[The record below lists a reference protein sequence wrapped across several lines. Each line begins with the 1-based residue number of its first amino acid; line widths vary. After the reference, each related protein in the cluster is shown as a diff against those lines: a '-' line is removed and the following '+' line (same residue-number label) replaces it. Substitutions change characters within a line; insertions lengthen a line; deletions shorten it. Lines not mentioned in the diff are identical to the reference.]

1 MQHYFQGV
9 DSIKPWEILVIL
21 LSGCEE
27 AFISG
32 EKKTGCFSVLDDW
45 EKPFST

>member
-1 MQHYFQGV
+1 MQHCFQGV
-9 DSIKPWEILVIL
+9 DSITPWENLVIF

-32 EKKTGCFSVLDDW
+32 EKTGCFSVLDDW
-45 EKPFST
+45 GKPFST